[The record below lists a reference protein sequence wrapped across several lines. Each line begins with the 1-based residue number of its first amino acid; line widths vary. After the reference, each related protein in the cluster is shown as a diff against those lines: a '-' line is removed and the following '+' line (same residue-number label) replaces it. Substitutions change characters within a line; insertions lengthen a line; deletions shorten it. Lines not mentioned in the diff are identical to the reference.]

1 MTTGIYQVFMML
13 LVGRSMFQ
21 AFMILPQRV
30 LQIDLTNIKNLGSNM
45 LSRKTPA
52 VPEIST
58 ITGKLVKYFLD
69 LSPKWRR
76 VYVPVNRW
84 R

>member
-1 MTTGIYQVFMML
+1 MML

-58 ITGKLVKYFLD
+58 ITGN
-69 LSPKWRR
+69 S
-76 VYVPVNRW
+76 
-84 R
+84 

>member
-1 MTTGIYQVFMML
+1 MVISQNAGQFGDIDFDILILRTLVIDGEVFIRVDKNAKNPYGISFEL
-13 LVGRSMFQ
+13 LDT
-21 AFMILPQRV
+21 

-58 ITGKLVKYFLD
+58 ITGN
-69 LSPKWRR
+69 S
-76 VYVPVNRW
+76 
-84 R
+84 